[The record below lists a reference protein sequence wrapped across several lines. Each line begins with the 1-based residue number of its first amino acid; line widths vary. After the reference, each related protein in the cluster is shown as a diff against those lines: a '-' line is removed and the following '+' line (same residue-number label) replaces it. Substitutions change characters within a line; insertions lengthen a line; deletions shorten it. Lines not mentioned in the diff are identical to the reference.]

1 MSGAR
6 ASFSRAASPSVRP
19 STDISVADPVRVGTL
34 NLDGDEQSDLSVHG
48 GVHKAVYVYPSE
60 HYTYWREQL
69 PDMALPWGAFGENL
83 TTTGLEE
90 TAVHIGDRLTIGT
103 AEFVI
108 TQPRLPWFKLGIR
121 FGRLDMVKRFQQSG
135 RSGFYLAVARE
146 GVVAA
151 GDTIRMT
158 KGGTLPASPTSSAWT
173 RSPPGSGAP
182 APRQP
187 ACGAA
192 GELAR
197 ALPIPDRGTAVLMT
211 SHRAAVFS
219 SRQRCPAPSSH

>member
-1 MSGAR
+1 MVVVSINVGRPRLVQSGGK
-6 ASFSRAASPSVRP
+6 SVRTSIYKDP
-19 STDISVADPVRVGTL
+19 VAGPVRVGTL

-103 AEFVI
+103 AEFVV
-108 TQPRLPWFKLGIR
+108 TQPRLPCFKLGIR

-135 RSGFYLAVARE
+135 RSGFYLAVGRE

-158 KGGTLPASPTSSAWT
+158 KGADAVSVADIVGLYMSRHPDQALLRRAS
-173 RSPPGSGAP
+173 
-182 APRQP
+182 Q
-187 ACGAA
+187 
-192 GELAR
+192 LA
-197 ALPIPDRGTAVLMT
+197 ALPESWRDHFR
-211 SHRAAVFS
+211 
-219 SRQRCPAPSSH
+219 SRIVERPS